1 MSSLLE
7 FPALQRESRA
17 TGSHAVG
24 VNEVAGVVRLEP
36 LVLPRHPTGTSAAA
50 HRVRLSIARVARF
63 DSTVLILGESGT
75 GKEGVARAV
84 HALSE
89 RRAGPFVPVNCGAIP
104 AELLESEL
112 FGHEKGAFTGAHT
125 TRKGRFEL
133 AEGGTLFLD
142 EIAEMSPVM
151 QVKLL
156 RVLQERC
163 FERVGSGELRSAD
176 VRIIAATHRQLPEA
190 IAAGRFRED
199 LYFRLNVF
207 PIQLPA
213 LRDRLQDLGE
223 LITELSAQL
232 ELRGYPAPV
241 FAPCAMDALA
251 AHRWPGNI
259 RELENLI
266 ERLAVSEGS
275 GVVRARDLPQ
285 PYALPTLS
293 FPEPVVT
300 DTAHEHI
307 WSDEAPSAASGSLAA
322 GAACPDLA
330 AAGAAG
336 TAPGGMMSP
345 SLSLRLPADGTDLKS
360 VLSQVEAELIRQA
373 MERTDGVVAHAAK
386 LLGLG
391 RTTLLEKL
399 KRAEGV
405 TLGALPEPA
414 L

>member
-7 FPALQRESRA
+7 FPALTREHRP
-17 TGSHAVG
+17 GAVLG
-24 VNEVAGVVRLEP
+24 AGARGAAEVVRFDP
-36 LVLPRHPTGTSAAA
+36 LVLPQHPTGTSAAA

-89 RRAGPFVPVNCGAIP
+89 RHAGPFVPVNCGAIP

-112 FGHEKGAFTGAHT
+112 FGHEKGAFTGAHAA
-125 TRKGRFEL
+125 RKGRFEL

-176 VRIIAATHRQLPEA
+176 VRIIAATHRNLPEA

-207 PIQLPA
+207 PIQVPA

-223 LITELSAQL
+223 LVTELSAQL
-232 ELRGYPAPV
+232 ELRGYPSPV

-251 AHRWPGNI
+251 AHAWPGNI

-266 ERLAVSEGS
+266 ERLAVSEGN
-275 GVVRARDLPQ
+275 GVVRATDLPQ
-285 PYALPTLS
+285 PYAPLRLS
-293 FPEPVVT
+293 VPEPAAST
-300 DTAHEHI
+300 SNRASNGASNGAIDGAHRQEVQ
-307 WSDEAPSAASGSLAA
+307 SCPSAGLESPA
-322 GAACPDLA
+322 GAMAE
-330 AAGAAG
+330 
-336 TAPGGMMSP
+336 P

-360 VLSQVEAELIRQA
+360 LLSQVEAELIRQA

-405 TLGALPEPA
+405 AVGALPEPA

>member
-7 FPALQRESRA
+7 FPALTREHRSPGLLGA
-17 TGSHAVG
+17 
-24 VNEVAGVVRLEP
+24 AGREAADVVRFDP
-36 LVLPRHPTGTSAAA
+36 LVLPQHPTGTSAAA

-176 VRIIAATHRQLPEA
+176 VRIIAATHRHLPEA

-207 PIQLPA
+207 PIQVPA
-213 LRDRLQDLGE
+213 LRDRMQDLGE
-223 LITELSAQL
+223 LVSELSAQL
-232 ELRGYPAPV
+232 ELRGYPSPV

-251 AHRWPGNI
+251 AHAWPGNI

-275 GVVRARDLPQ
+275 GVVRAADLPQ
-285 PYALPTLS
+285 PYAPLRLS
-293 FPEPVVT
+293 LPEPVPAALDSAGRYDAEPRVAAELELPVT
-300 DTAHEHI
+300 TM
-307 WSDEAPSAASGSLAA
+307 A
-322 GAACPDLA
+322 G
-330 AAGAAG
+330 
-336 TAPGGMMSP
+336 P

-360 VLSQVEAELIRQA
+360 LLSQVEAELIRQA

-405 TLGALPEPA
+405 AVGVLPEPA

>member
-7 FPALQRESRA
+7 FPAPTREHRA
-17 TGSHAVG
+17 AGTGGSGIREGA
-24 VNEVAGVVRLEP
+24 EVVRFDP
-36 LVLPRHPTGTSAAA
+36 LVLPQHPTGTSAAA

-63 DSTVLILGESGT
+63 DSTVLVLGESGT

-89 RRAGPFVPVNCGAIP
+89 RRDGPFVPVNCGAIP

-112 FGHEKGAFTGAHT
+112 FGHEKGAFTGAHSA
-125 TRKGRFEL
+125 RKGRFEL

-142 EIAEMSPVM
+142 EIAEMSPCM

-176 VRIIAATHRQLPEA
+176 VRIIAATHRHLPEA

-207 PIQLPA
+207 PIQVPA

-223 LITELSAQL
+223 LVSELSAQL
-232 ELRGYPAPV
+232 ELRGYPSPV

-251 AHRWPGNI
+251 AHTWPGNI

-266 ERLAVSEGS
+266 ERLAVSEGG
-275 GVVRARDLPQ
+275 GVVRAADLPQ
-285 PYALPTLS
+285 PYAPVRLALP
-293 FPEPVVT
+293 E
-300 DTAHEHI
+300 
-307 WSDEAPSAASGSLAA
+307 AASRTLGGHESHAAEPSCVAGPELASH
-322 GAACPDLA
+322 GLS
-330 AAGAAG
+330 G
-336 TAPGGMMSP
+336 P

-399 KRAEGV
+399 KRAESLAVGV
-405 TLGALPEPA
+405 LPEPA

>member
-176 VRIIAATHRQLPEA
+176 VRIIAATHRHLPEA

-223 LITELSAQL
+223 LITELSGQL

-300 DTAHEHI
+300 DAGHGPA
-307 WSDEAPSAASGSLAA
+307 WSDEAASAASGSLAA

-336 TAPGGMMSP
+336 TAPGGMVSP

>member
-7 FPALQRESRA
+7 FPALDRDSR
-17 TGSHAVG
+17 TRGTAVG
-24 VNEVAGVVRLEP
+24 AMAGGAGVVRLEP
-36 LVLPRHPTGTSAAA
+36 LVMPHHPTGTSAAA
-50 HRVRLSIARVARF
+50 HRVRLSVARVARF

-89 RRAGPFVPVNCGAIP
+89 RRDGPFVPVNCGAIP

-112 FGHEKGAFTGAHT
+112 FGHEKGAFTGAHAA
-125 TRKGRFEL
+125 RKGRFEL

-176 VRIIAATHRQLPEA
+176 VRIIAATHRNLPEA

-223 LITELSAQL
+223 LVTELSGQL
-232 ELRGYPAPV
+232 ELRGFPAPV
-241 FAPCAMDALA
+241 FAPCAMDALM

-266 ERLAVSEGS
+266 ERLAVSHGDA
-275 GVVRARDLPQ
+275 VVRAADLPS
-285 PYALPTLS
+285 PYGAVVLPAPAAVANLPAVATDALPAV
-293 FPEPVVT
+293 E
-300 DTAHEHI
+300 
-307 WSDEAPSAASGSLAA
+307 LAA
-322 GAACPDLA
+322 GLPPALA
-330 AAGAAG
+330 AAA
-336 TAPGGMMSP
+336 P
-345 SLSLRLPADGTDLKS
+345 SLSLQLPADGTDLKS

-399 KRAEGV
+399 KRAEGLG
-405 TLGALPEPA
+405 LGALPEPA